1 MCMRIACISKS
12 NTKYNQ
18 QNNHALEWQ
27 RQCGHTE
34 FVTIYTQS
42 RSKRYDPLHLAE
54 VGCLCLCF
62 VCTKYQPIHR
72 HPLDILNELK
82 CGLSRISRY
91 THIQEGNIPET
102 WSQTVTQQ
110 RVRLS
115 YVFILDFDNASLGMR
130 VLFFVVFCSV
140 FFFAHK
146 SFTDNCWCSLLHA
159 CRYRREHGAH
169 DFSLTIFCVSN
180 FVV

>member
-72 HPLDILNELK
+72 HSLDIRNELK
-82 CGLSRISRY
+82 CGLSRIFRY
-91 THIQEGNIPET
+91 TYIQVGNIPET

-130 VLFFVVFCSV
+130 VLFLLCSV
-140 FFFAHK
+140 LC
-146 SFTDNCWCSLLHA
+146 SFLRTSHSQTIAGVLCCTHA
-159 CRYRREHGAH
+159 DTAVNMVHM
-169 DFSLTIFCVSN
+169 IFH
-180 FVV
+180 